1 MAWIILIAA
10 VVILWAYLKSRKP
23 HVDLSHLP
31 EIFVVLDLETSGLKA
46 HKDEI
51 IEIGAI
57 RAHRDAKQ
65 HDTFQ
70 IFVRPTKQISNE
82 ITAKTGITNQILDT
96 QGIQEAIA
104 LREFLEFI
112 GDYRLVTF
120 NAEFDMGFLHAAA
133 LRHGL
138 VISNPVS
145 CALKMARRA
154 WPGRKSYRLVDLA
167 KDGGLN
173 TRGAHRALQD
183 CKLASIVYTAAAN
196 QLRTID

>member
-1 MAWIILIAA
+1 MAWIIFIVAI
-10 VVILWAYLKSRKP
+10 VVLWVYLKGRKP

-31 EIFVVLDLETSGLKA
+31 EVFVVLDLETSGLKA

-57 RAHRDAKQ
+57 RAHRDAKR

-70 IFVRPTKQISNE
+70 TFVRPTKQISHE
-82 ITAKTGITNQILDT
+82 ITAKTGITNQMLDT
-96 QGIQEAIA
+96 QGIQEAVA
-104 LREFLEFI
+104 LRDFLEFI
-112 GDYRLVTF
+112 GNYRLVTF

-133 LRHGL
+133 RRHGR

-154 WPGRKSYRLVDLA
+154 WPGRKRYRLVDLA

-183 CKLASIVYTAAAN
+183 CKMALIVYTAAAN